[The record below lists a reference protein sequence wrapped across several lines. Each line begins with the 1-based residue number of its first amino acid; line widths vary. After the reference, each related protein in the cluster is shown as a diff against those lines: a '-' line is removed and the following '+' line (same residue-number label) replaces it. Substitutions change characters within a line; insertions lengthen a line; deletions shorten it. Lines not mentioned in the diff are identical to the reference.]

1 MEKGYARRLD
11 IIVTIV
17 TVLSCM
23 ETPTKAGILA
33 VLEQNGWFA
42 ALPAALKSALAEKG
56 RVVEVARGQWVYGAG
71 DEITGLYAVLR
82 GSVDM
87 MVSTIAGNDVLIDI
101 APAGRVFSQALG
113 PRIVTALAN
122 EDSLLLFVPDHVLRE
137 IGRTI
142 PDTAR
147 HVTALL
153 YSQLAG
159 AAALSVNM
167 IHLPPQARV
176 AARLLFLAGNDARNG
191 CVVGVTQSQ
200 LAELTGLSRKTVNGH
215 LAQLAKKKLVLPLY
229 GGMQLNDLRALRD
242 LAAA

>member
-1 MEKGYARRLD
+1 
-11 IIVTIV
+11 
-17 TVLSCM
+17 M

-33 VLEQNGWFA
+33 VLQQNGWFA

-137 IGRTI
+137 IGRAL

-167 IHLPPQARV
+167 IHLRPRARI
-176 AARLLFLAGNDARNG
+176 AARLLFLASAEARNG
-191 CVVGVTQSQ
+191 ATVQVTQHQ
-200 LAELTGLSRKTVNGH
+200 LAELTGLSRKTVNAH
-215 LAQLAKKKLVLPLY
+215 LAAFARRGVVRPGYAGLE
-229 GGMQLNDLRALRD
+229 LRD
-242 LAAA
+242 VAGLRRIAQG

>member
-1 MEKGYARRLD
+1 MD
-11 IIVTIV
+11 
-17 TVLSCM
+17 M
-23 ETPTKAGILA
+23 PTKAGILA
-33 VLEQNGWFA
+33 VLAQNSWFA
-42 ALPAALKSALAEKG
+42 ALPAAFKSALAEKG

-87 MVSTIAGNDVLIDI
+87 MVCTVAGDDVLIDI

-122 EDSLLLFVPDHVLRE
+122 EDSALLFVADHVLRE
-137 IGRTI
+137 IARVH
-142 PDTAR
+142 PDSAR

-153 YSQLAG
+153 YEQLAG
-159 AAALSVNM
+159 AASLAVNM
-167 IHLPPQARV
+167 IHLPPRARI
-176 AARLLFLAGNDARNG
+176 ASRLLFLAGNDARNG

-215 LAQLAKKKLVLPLY
+215 LAGFAKTGVVEPGYAGLTLRNLA
-229 GGMQLNDLRALRD
+229 NLRRIAG
-242 LAAA
+242 A

>member
-1 MEKGYARRLD
+1 MEEGYARRLD
-11 IIVTIV
+11 RSVTIV
-17 TVLSCM
+17 TITAM
-23 ETPTKAGILA
+23 EIPSKSGILA
-33 VLEQNGWFA
+33 VLRQNGWFA
-42 ALPAALKSALAEKG
+42 ALPLPLQSALADKG

-137 IGRTI
+137 IERTI
-142 PDTAR
+142 PETAR

-153 YSQLAG
+153 YDQLSG
-159 AAALSVNM
+159 AAALAVNM
-167 IHLPPQARV
+167 IQLAPRPRI

-191 CVVGVTQSQ
+191 CVVSVTQSQ

-215 LAQLAKKKLVLPLY
+215 LADLAKKKLVVPLY
-229 GGMQLNDLRALRD
+229 GGMQLNDLHALRD

>member
-1 MEKGYARRLD
+1 MREMP
-11 IIVTIV
+11 
-17 TVLSCM
+17 S
-23 ETPTKAGILA
+23 KAGILA
-33 VLEQNGWFA
+33 TLNRNTWFA
-42 ALPAALKSALAEKG
+42 GLPAALKSALVEKG
-56 RVVEVARGQWVYGAG
+56 RVVEAARGQWVYGAG

-87 MVSTIAGNDVLIDI
+87 MVSTIAGDDVLIDI

-137 IGRTI
+137 IGRTQ
-142 PDTAR
+142 PDAAR

-153 YSQLAG
+153 YEQLAG
-159 AAALSVNM
+159 AAALAVNM
-167 IHLPPQARV
+167 IHLPPRARV
-176 AARLLFLAGNDARNG
+176 AARLLFLAGAEARNG

-215 LAQLAKKKLVLPLY
+215 LADFARRKLVLALY
-229 GGMQLNDLRALRD
+229 GGLQLDNVRALRD
-242 LAAA
+242 LAGA

>member
-1 MEKGYARRLD
+1 MLKAYARRLD
-11 IIVTIV
+11 MIVTFVTIHPMEIPSKAGV
-17 TVLSCM
+17 LTVLNR
-23 ETPTKAGILA
+23 
-33 VLEQNGWFA
+33 NGWFA
-42 ALPAALKSALAEKG
+42 GLPAALKSALVEKG

-101 APAGRVFSQALG
+101 ASAGRVFSQALG

-122 EDSLLLFVPDHVLRE
+122 ADSLLLFVPDHVLRA
-137 IGRTI
+137 IGRTHADA
-142 PDTAR
+142 PR
-147 HVTALL
+147 HITALL
-153 YSQLAG
+153 YDQLAG
-159 AAALSVNM
+159 AAALAVNM
-167 IHLPPQARV
+167 IHLPPRQRI
-176 AARLLFLAGNDARNG
+176 AARLLFLAGLAARDG

-215 LAQLAKKKLVLPLY
+215 LADFAKKKLAVPLY
-229 GGMQLNDLRALRD
+229 GGMQLNDLGALRD

>member
-1 MEKGYARRLD
+1 ME
-11 IIVTIV
+11 
-17 TVLSCM
+17 M
-23 ETPTKAGILA
+23 PTKAGILA
-33 VLEQNGWFA
+33 VLAQNGWFA
-42 ALPAALKSALAEKG
+42 ALPAALKAALAEKG

-87 MVSTIAGNDVLIDI
+87 MVSTVAGNDVLIDI

-122 EDSLLLFVPDHVLRE
+122 EDSLLLFVADHVLRQ
-137 IGRTI
+137 IARVQ
-142 PDTAR
+142 PDAAR

-153 YSQLAG
+153 YQQLAG
-159 AAALSVNM
+159 AASLAVNM
-167 IHLPPQARV
+167 IHLPPRARI

-215 LAQLAKKKLVLPLY
+215 LAAFAKKGIVEPGYAGLVLRHPGALLD
-229 GGMQLNDLRALRD
+229 MARA
-242 LAAA
+242 

>member
-1 MEKGYARRLD
+1 MEEGYARRID
-11 IIVTIV
+11 RSVTIV
-17 TVLSCM
+17 TIMVM
-23 ETPTKAGILA
+23 EIPSKSGILA
-33 VLEQNGWFA
+33 VLNRNGWFA
-42 ALPAALKSALAEKG
+42 ALPAALKSALVEKG
-56 RVVEVARGQWVYGAG
+56 RVVEAARGQWVYGAG

-137 IGRTI
+137 IGRGI

-153 YSQLAG
+153 YDQLSG
-159 AAALSVNM
+159 AAALAVNM
-167 IHLPPQARV
+167 IQLAPRARI

-191 CVVGVTQSQ
+191 CVVSVTQGQ

-215 LAQLAKKKLVLPLY
+215 LAHLAKKKLAVPLY